1 MTTGKLYI
9 VSTPIGNI
17 GDITFRAVKTLKEC
31 DLIACEDTRRTGLLL
46 KEFDI
51 ETNLTSYHDHNK
63 NYRSDQ
69 ILSKIING
77 QNVAIVS
84 DAGTPGISDP
94 GFVIVRAAREK
105 GIEVVGIP
113 GVSAAIN
120 ALVVSGMPTD
130 RFVFEGFL
138 PHKKGRKKRLEAI
151 KDEERTII
159 LYESVHR
166 IIKAILELKEYFSD
180 RNVAVLREMTKT
192 YEEFISGSF
201 DEVIDHLNS
210 KDPKGEFV
218 IVIEAKKQ
226 EKRVKVNKYKKMT
239 INEDEQ

>member
-17 GDITFRAVKTLKEC
+17 GDMTFRAVETLKNC

-69 ILSKIING
+69 ILSKVLNG

-84 DAGTPGISDP
+84 DAGTPCISDP

-105 GIEVVGIP
+105 GIEVVGVP
-113 GVSAAIN
+113 GATAAIN
-120 ALVVSGMPTD
+120 AIAVSGMPTD

-138 PHKKGRKKRLEAI
+138 PHKKGRKTRLESI
-151 KDEERTII
+151 KDEVRTII
-159 LYESVHR
+159 FYESVHR
-166 IIKAILELKEYFSD
+166 IIKTLEELKQYFSK
-180 RNVAVLREMTKT
+180 RKVAVLREMTKT
-192 YEEFISGSF
+192 YEEFISGDF
-201 DEVIDHLNS
+201 DKVINHLINQG
-210 KDPKGEFV
+210 PKGEFV

-226 EKRVKVNKYKKMT
+226 EKRVKVNKYKKD
-239 INEDEQ
+239 N